1 MDLYVFVD
9 NTCVEIFKI
18 EKKSIDDIN
27 KYLKELEDD
36 GINYTVAIC
45 RDTCFPKGDEEDEET
60 PVDDYYFS
68 DGMHW

>member
-9 NTCVEIFKI
+9 NTCVEIFQI
-18 EKKSIDDIN
+18 EKKNIDDIN

-45 RDTCFPKGDEEDEET
+45 RDTCFKKGYDKRRT
-60 PVDDYYFS
+60 TK
-68 DGMHW
+68 

>member
-9 NTCVEIFKI
+9 NICVEIFQI

-45 RDTCFPKGDEEDEET
+45 RDTCYQKGAFEE
-60 PVDDYYFS
+60 
-68 DGMHW
+68 